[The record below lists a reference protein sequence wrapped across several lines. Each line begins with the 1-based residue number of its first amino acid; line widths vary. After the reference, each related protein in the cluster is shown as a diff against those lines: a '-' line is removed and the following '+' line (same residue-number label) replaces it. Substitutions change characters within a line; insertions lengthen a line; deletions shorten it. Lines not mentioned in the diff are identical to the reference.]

1 MLVRLCPADEDEV
14 ADLLKAGHM
23 ESRYRNRP
31 YDEARARAVLRV
43 FLENP
48 ATFARGAL
56 DADGRIVG
64 VMLAELSQP
73 LWWSSERVANM
84 AVLYVRPENRGGA
97 GLRLL
102 LSFKAWAKGSRAD
115 VVSIGASS
123 GIDEDR
129 TAQLFGRLGFVRGA
143 TFWELEG

>member
-14 ADLLKAGHM
+14 ADLLKAGHT

-31 YDEARARAVLRV
+31 YDEARARAVLRI
-43 FLENP
+43 FLANP

-84 AVLYVRPENRGGA
+84 MVLYVRPENRGGA
-97 GLRLL
+97 GLRLI

-115 VVSIGASS
+115 RAVIGLTS
-123 GIDEDR
+123 GIDSNR
-129 TAQLFGRLGFVRGA
+129 TSKLFQRLGFTQTGTA
-143 TFWELEG
+143 WEQEN